1 MLGPDHYHALND
13 FAVTTDKDWSTP
25 FGLLEADIDAIN
37 KLKIKRNDFFF
48 VKEHSVRFILPFIEY
63 RYPNAK
69 ITQILIREDFDS
81 VKFVK
86 LGEKIAEIS
95 NSSTLIL
102 LSLDFSH
109 IDNVEDT
116 KLNTKYDLQAFE
128 IISKLNIKKVPE
140 IESEAKAPIYTFL
153 SAMKN
158 MNAAKVELINISSA
172 VHKDTKRG
180 VGYISAVYK
189 R

>member
-1 MLGPDHYHALND
+1 M
-13 FAVTTDKDWSTP
+13 
-25 FGLLEADIDAIN
+25 
-37 KLKIKRNDFFF
+37 
-48 VKEHSVRFILPFIEY
+48 
-63 RYPNAK
+63 
-69 ITQILIREDFDS
+69 IREDFDS

-140 IESEAKAPIYTFL
+140 IESEAKATIYTFL